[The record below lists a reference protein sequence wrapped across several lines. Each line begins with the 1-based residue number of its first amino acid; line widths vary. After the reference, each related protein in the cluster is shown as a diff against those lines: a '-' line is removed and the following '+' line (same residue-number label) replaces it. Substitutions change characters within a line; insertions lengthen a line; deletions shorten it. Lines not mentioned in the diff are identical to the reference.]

1 MKPDERTGSD
11 VKVEIQRTLRSIN
24 QLTLKIKNE
33 LGVINELLKENGQL
47 HTAVINANKTLTT
60 VAQTMDVDV
69 ENVLSNNEE
78 EDNLT
83 NLKQTNLKNPLSSV
97 AFQQRIIACL
107 SMSDNSPSDS

>member
-11 VKVEIQRTLRSIN
+11 VKVEIQRTLMSIN

-83 NLKQTNLKNPLSSV
+83 NIKNPLFSV
-97 AFQQRIIACL
+97 AFQERIIACL
-107 SMSDNSPSDS
+107 SMPNNSQSDI